1 MRGSVTVTALP
12 TDAPAW
18 AALALGA
25 LLIGFAKAGI
35 SGSASIAIVLFA
47 AVMPAKESTGAILLS
62 LIVGDLIAIRYYS
75 RHVEWRILVRL
86 APWAVVGVV
95 AGAVVLDFAD
105 DAVVRPLIG
114 AILLVLVVLQLGLKY
129 LRRDREA
136 PDLPPLLRHGAA
148 ALTGTSAGAATMLAN
163 AAGPI
168 MVLYLFVSGFS
179 KLRFLGT
186 MAWFFLAVNLFKVP
200 FSVGLGLIDSS
211 TLLLTACL
219 VPAVALGAVAG
230 RALVKRIEQRQ
241 FEIATLAMTAVGA
254 ALLIV

>member
-1 MRGSVTVTALP
+1 MTALP
-12 TDAPAW
+12 TEALAW

-25 LLIGFAKAGI
+25 LLVGFAKAGI
-35 SGSASIAIVLFA
+35 AGTSSVAIVLFA
-47 AVMPAKESTGAILLS
+47 AVMPAKESTGAMLLA

-75 RHVEWRILVRL
+75 RHVEWRILARL
-86 APWAVVGVV
+86 APWAVLGVL
-95 AGAVVLDFAD
+95 AGAVVLDYAD
-105 DAVVRPLIG
+105 DAAVRPLIG
-114 AILLVLVVLQLGLKY
+114 AILLALVVLQLVLKY
-129 LRRDREA
+129 VRRDRDEP

-148 ALTGTSAGAATMLAN
+148 AATGTSAGAATMLAN

-168 MVLYLFVSGFS
+168 MVLYLFLSGFS

-186 MAWFFLAVNLFKVP
+186 MAWFFLAINLFKVP
-200 FSVGLGLIDSS
+200 FSVGLGLIDRS

-230 RALVKRIEQRQ
+230 KAVVKRVEQRQ

-254 ALLIV
+254 ALLMV